1 MATHRRNG
9 LRYRSDIRQV
19 EGQARFQ
26 RIIVNNNIFIGDK
39 KKKRKILNQYSIVI
53 EMSKRF
59 AIDLVSEG

>member
-1 MATHRRNG
+1 MF
-9 LRYRSDIRQV
+9 LL
-19 EGQARFQ
+19 
-26 RIIVNNNIFIGDK
+26 IIAYYLIIIGDK